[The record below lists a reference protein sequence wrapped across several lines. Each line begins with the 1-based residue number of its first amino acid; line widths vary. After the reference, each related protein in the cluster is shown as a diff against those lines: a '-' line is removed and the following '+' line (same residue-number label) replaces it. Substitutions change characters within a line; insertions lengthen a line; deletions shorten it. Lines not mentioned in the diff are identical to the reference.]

1 MMRNENGNIGRLR
14 VGTDLVRVA
23 DISHSIEQFGD
34 RYLTRV
40 YTPAELSTCRADGGW
55 TVERLASRFAAKEAA
70 TKVLRPVEGLS
81 YQSIEVTLDELGAP
95 ELVLHGAARQR
106 AEALGIQ
113 DASVSMSHEGEYA
126 VAIVAALFSSDDDPR
141 NGE

>member
-1 MMRNENGNIGRLR
+1 MMRTAIGNVARLR

-23 DISHSIEQFGD
+23 DIGHSIEQFGD
-34 RYLTRV
+34 RYLARV
-40 YTPAELSTCRADGGW
+40 YTPEELSTCRAPGGW

-70 TKVLRPVEGLS
+70 TKVLRPLDGLS
-81 YQSIEVTLDELGAP
+81 YQSIEVTLDEHGAP

-106 AEALGIQ
+106 AEALGLQ
-113 DASVSMSHEGEYA
+113 DTSVSMSHDGEYA

-141 NGE
+141 NPQ